1 MKRVVIAGSGV
12 LGSQIAFQTAFHGYA
27 VAVYDLNEEILAKAR
42 VSFAKLAQVFQQ
54 DMGATP
60 AQTDAALARLRL
72 TCDLADAVADA
83 DLLIEA
89 VPEVV
94 AIKNEFYAKVASLA
108 PAKTLFATNT
118 STFLPSQ
125 FAAVSGRPEQFLAL
139 HFANE
144 IWTRNTAEIMGH
156 PGTDPQVFEQLIA
169 FAKSIGMVPLP
180 LYKEQPGY
188 ITNSLLGPWIEAAMR
203 LWADGV
209 ADYQTIDKT
218 WMIGVKTPFVPFAF
232 ADLVG
237 LNTGYNIMMSRA
249 ELLNDEGLRRVAQR
263 LKCEF
268 IDQGKLGLAT
278 GEGFYKYPNP
288 AFADPSFLQD

>member
-263 LKCEF
+263 LKSEF